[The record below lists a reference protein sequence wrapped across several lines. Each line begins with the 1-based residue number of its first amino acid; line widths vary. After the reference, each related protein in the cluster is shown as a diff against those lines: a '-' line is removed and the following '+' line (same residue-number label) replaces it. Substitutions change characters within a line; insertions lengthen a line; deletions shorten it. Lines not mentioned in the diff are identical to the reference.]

1 MIQCQKQLDGLAV
14 VDAEKIIQDF
24 KLNPIFNPA
33 KDENDYN
40 IVGQVPLVNQKLAQ
54 KYVEMR
60 DAMRKRKE
68 LQEAQQRS
76 DTRTTN

>member
-1 MIQCQKQLDGLAV
+1 M
-14 VDAEKIIQDF
+14 DAEKIISDF

-33 KDENDYN
+33 KNEHDYN
-40 IVGQVPLVNQKLAQ
+40 IVGQVPIVNQKLAQ

-68 LQEAQQRS
+68 L
-76 DTRTTN
+76 